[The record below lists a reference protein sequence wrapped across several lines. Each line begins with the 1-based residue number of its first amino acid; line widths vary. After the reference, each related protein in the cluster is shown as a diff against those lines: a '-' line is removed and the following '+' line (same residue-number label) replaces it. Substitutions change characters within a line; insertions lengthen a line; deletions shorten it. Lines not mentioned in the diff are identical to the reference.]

1 MASIEKRTTKKGIS
15 YTIIVS
21 NGYDVTGKKIR
32 EKATYIPDVTMTP
45 KQQETALKAFVFE
58 FEQRVKQGKF
68 LSGEKITFKEFGYKW
83 LKEYAK
89 IN

>member
-32 EKATYIPDVTMTP
+32 EKATYIPM
-45 KQQETALKAFVFE
+45 
-58 FEQRVKQGKF
+58 
-68 LSGEKITFKEFGYKW
+68 
-83 LKEYAK
+83 
-89 IN
+89 